1 MNYQQWLAS
10 LTPGQKQ
17 QISSTGMGFP
27 DEFRRLQAG
36 GPLMHAPAD
45 NYYESQNPFGA
56 LTGVREATARSRA
69 AAQAAS
75 AQQPAD
81 ILSAQQQLYQQ
92 SQNER
97 DISVDPSFRDKYREV
112 QFLPDPDPTKRLQKV
127 PTPSQDPSMYE
138 PGAPAGP
145 FSMGGVPMGSSQFKQ
160 YQANQQQQAAV
171 DREAFSVDAALGDPG
186 GSPSEPFKIQPA
198 IIQTLGTTP
207 DPKQGP
213 PKTAAQIDSANR
225 KRDVGIQAG
234 IAAGVGIAQ
243 AAAAF
248 IPTEAQ
254 KLARETVD
262 EWGGDAPEKYG
273 DQVRKQFYEEG
284 VSRLNL
290 QAGRGREVQEDIAA
304 SAGNVDAGAQQDI
317 RNAMMSAFTVG
328 EAELQANAT
337 ALGLEAAK
345 EKTAKY
351 NSAVA
356 YVSQIQTARMRA
368 AEVLLKGLA
377 PVAAQFGVNKGIE
390 VMSTDIAKLDPQYQD
405 MFYNL
410 SSGAKD
416 QTELA
421 RAYAYVQRSSE
432 KAAQAAAKAAADAA
446 TTQAAT
452 P

>member
-1 MNYQQWLAS
+1 
-10 LTPGQKQ
+10 
-17 QISSTGMGFP
+17 
-27 DEFRRLQAG
+27 
-36 GPLMHAPAD
+36 
-45 NYYESQNPFGA
+45 
-56 LTGVREATARSRA
+56 
-69 AAQAAS
+69 
-75 AQQPAD
+75 
-81 ILSAQQQLYQQ
+81 
-92 SQNER
+92 
-97 DISVDPSFRDKYREV
+97 
-112 QFLPDPDPTKRLQKV
+112 
-127 PTPSQDPSMYE
+127 
-138 PGAPAGP
+138 
-145 FSMGGVPMGSSQFKQ
+145 MGSSQFKQ

-171 DREAFSVDAALGDPG
+171 DREALSVDAALGAPG
-186 GSPSEPFKIQPA
+186 GSPSVPFPIQDA
-198 IIQTLGTTP
+198 TIQTLGTTP

-225 KRDVGIQAG
+225 WKDIGVQTGLALGIG
-234 IAAGVGIAQ
+234 GLQ
-243 AAAAF
+243 AASAF

-254 KLARETVD
+254 KLAQETVD
-262 EWGGDAPEKYG
+262 EWGGDAPQKYG
-273 DQVRKQFYEEG
+273 EQVRRESMDRG
-284 VSRLNL
+284 RAALNRRTEL
-290 QAGRGREVQEDIAA
+290 GRGMQEDIAA

-328 EAELQANAT
+328 EAELEANAT

-356 YVSQIQTARMRA
+356 YVSQIRTARMQA
-368 AEVLLKGLA
+368 VEGLLKGLA
-377 PVAAQFGVNKGIE
+377 PVAAQFGVNRGIE

-421 RAYAYVQRSSE
+421 RAYAYVQLKAE

>member
-1 MNYQQWLAS
+1 
-10 LTPGQKQ
+10 
-17 QISSTGMGFP
+17 
-27 DEFRRLQAG
+27 
-36 GPLMHAPAD
+36 
-45 NYYESQNPFGA
+45 
-56 LTGVREATARSRA
+56 
-69 AAQAAS
+69 
-75 AQQPAD
+75 
-81 ILSAQQQLYQQ
+81 
-92 SQNER
+92 
-97 DISVDPSFRDKYREV
+97 
-112 QFLPDPDPTKRLQKV
+112 
-127 PTPSQDPSMYE
+127 
-138 PGAPAGP
+138 
-145 FSMGGVPMGSSQFKQ
+145 MGGVPMGTSQFKQ

-171 DREAFSVDAALGDPG
+171 DRQAFSVDAALGDPG
-186 GSPSEPFKIQPA
+186 GSPSEPFPVQPA
-198 IIQTLGTTP
+198 TIQTLGTTP

-225 KRDVGIQAG
+225 WKDIGVQTGLALGIG
-234 IAAGVGIAQ
+234 GLQ
-243 AAAAF
+243 AASAF

-273 DQVRKQFYEEG
+273 EQVRRE
-284 VSRLNL
+284 SMD
-290 QAGRGREVQEDIAA
+290 RGRAALNRRTDLGRQVQEDIAA

-328 EAELQANAT
+328 EAELEANAT

-345 EKTAKY
+345 EKTAMY
-351 NSAVA
+351 NSAVD
-356 YVSQIQTARMRA
+356 YVSRIRTERMRA
-368 AEVLLKGLA
+368 VEGLLKGLA
-377 PVAAQFGVNKGIE
+377 PVAAQLGVNKGIK

-410 SSGAKD
+410 SSGAKN

-421 RAYAYVQRSSE
+421 RAYAHVQLKAE

>member
-1 MNYQQWLAS
+1 MPYDPV
-10 LTPGQKQ
+10 TGQIVPIYDPYTEAAGAFMAP
-17 QISSTGMGFP
+17 ISQVAT
-27 DEFRRLQAG
+27 
-36 GPLMHAPAD
+36 
-45 NYYESQNPFGA
+45 
-56 LTGVREATARSRA
+56 ATARSRA
-69 AAQAAS
+69 AKQALL
-75 AQQPAD
+75 AQQKER
-81 ILSAQQQLYQQ
+81 ISSTQQQLYQQ
-92 SQNER
+92 SQNNR
-97 DISVDPSFRDKYREV
+97 DILADKSFRDPYSWEGEYMPPMVKGQDNLSENLEQRYGKDTER
-112 QFLPDPDPTKRLQKV
+112 LKRFEAANAMIL
-127 PTPSQDPSMYE
+127 DANGYA
-138 PGAPAGP
+138 PGAASAPAGP
-145 FSMGGVPMGSSQFKQ
+145 PSDP
-160 YQANQQQQAAV
+160 AQAAR
-171 DREAFSVDAALGDPG
+171 DRQAADYYSSAT
-186 GSPSEPFKIQPA
+186 GSPSKPFKIEDA
-198 IIQTLGTTP
+198 TIQTLGTTP

-225 KRDVGIQAG
+225 WKDIGAQAG
-234 IAAGVGIAQ
+234 IAAIIGGLQVGS
-243 AAAAF
+243 AF

-356 YVSQIQTARMRA
+356 YVSQIRTARGQA
-368 AEVLLKGLA
+368 VENLLKGLA
-377 PVAAQFGVNKGIE
+377 PVAAQFGVNRGIE
-390 VMSTDIAKLDPQYQD
+390 VMSPDIAKLDPQYQD